1 MPFFTHVIWRCSTS
15 STTTWCS
22 SPSPASTYTTRCFE
36 HPWQWSLPYRH
47 GTSNGKAHGMSLPD
61 PPVAFATSTLLA
73 GSLCQSWSW
82 HSNHYKLS
90 FKSLSLKHSS
100 LGSVGLI
107 CKTYQDQE
115 LDAPNFAIGDL
126 AASWKCCPWKS
137 KDYFLKDCCFS
148 KD

>member
-1 MPFFTHVIWRCSTS
+1 MWFGGAPLVVQQHDARVFPLLPRIQRDVLSTPGNGPFHTAMEPQTPKHMGCHYLIHLLHSQLQS
-15 STTTWCS
+15 
-22 SPSPASTYTTRCFE
+22 
-36 HPWQWSLPYRH
+36 
-47 GTSNGKAHGMSLPD
+47 
-61 PPVAFATSTLLA
+61 LLA
-73 GSLCQSWSW
+73 GSLCQFWSW

-100 LGSVGLI
+100 LGSLGLI

-115 LDAPNFAIGDL
+115 LDVPNFAIGDL
-126 AASWKCCPWKS
+126 AASWKYCPWKS